1 MIEASPVCL
10 VRIMDRSAAAA
21 ENGNLVF
28 LMALLSKFG
37 IPKILITG
45 LQQIRSLARQ

>member
-21 ENGNLVF
+21 GYGNQGLN
-28 LMALLSKFG
+28 MTYLSKFG
-37 IPKILITG
+37 ILKIRFSG